1 MEVVNLL
8 RQHVA
13 NGRRFAVS
21 NYVESGD
28 QVSATL
34 SISGPPIPDA
44 VSVTKIFTFRSGTN
58 VVVQMN
64 DGVDV
69 LALRALLAQGE
80 GYDEGEG

>member
-8 RQHVA
+8 NEHVG

-21 NYVESGD
+21 NYVESSD
-28 QVSATL
+28 QVSVTL
-34 SISGPPIPDA
+34 TVSGPPIPDS
-44 VSVTKIFTFRSGTN
+44 VQVTKIFTFASGTN

-69 LALRALLAQGE
+69 LALRALWAEHDDSEEDG
-80 GYDEGEG
+80 

>member
-1 MEVVNLL
+1 MNLL

-13 NGRRFAVS
+13 NGRRFVVS
-21 NYVESGD
+21 NCIEGGD

-34 SISGPPIPDA
+34 TISGPPIPES
-44 VSVTKIFTFRSGTN
+44 VNVTKIFTFRSGTN

-69 LALRALLAQGE
+69 LALRAQWAE
-80 GYDEGEG
+80 YDGYDEEEG

>member
-1 MEVVNLL
+1 VEVVDLL
-8 RQHVA
+8 QQHVA

-21 NYVESGD
+21 DYTESGD
-28 QVSATL
+28 QVAATVT
-34 SISGPPIPDA
+34 ISGPPIPEP

-69 LALRALLAQGE
+69 LALRARWAEYGDFAE
-80 GYDEGEG
+80 EED